1 MNKSKNVFLELKSKK
16 MKKVVLAAVVL
27 GTLSMVSCRKEWTCE
42 CTSVYTDT
50 DSGISATSVESTT
63 LNKLKPS
70 QVDAVCNSLGAAEST
85 PTSSLVRTCEVTG
98 LD

>member
-1 MNKSKNVFLELKSKK
+1 MRKAILG
-16 MKKVVLAAVVL
+16 AIVL
-27 GTLSMVSCRKEWTCE
+27 GTLSMMSCRKEWTCE

-50 DSGISATSVESTT
+50 DSGASATSVESTT

-70 QVDAVCNSLGAAEST
+70 QVDGVCNRLGAAESS
-85 PTSSLVRTCEVTG
+85 PTYSLVRTCEVAG